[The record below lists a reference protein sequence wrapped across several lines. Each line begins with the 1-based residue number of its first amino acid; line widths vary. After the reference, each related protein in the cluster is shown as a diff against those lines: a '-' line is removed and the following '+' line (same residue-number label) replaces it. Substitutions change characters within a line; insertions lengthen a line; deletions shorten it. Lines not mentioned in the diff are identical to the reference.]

1 MKEDG
6 CIVMDMWIIILA
18 LLGVVSGRI
27 VFKLRKRYN
36 LDSKFSAIIGI
47 AFCSLVYV

>member
-1 MKEDG
+1 M
-6 CIVMDMWIIILA
+6 MDMYTA
-18 LLGVVSGRI
+18 PLGVVSGGI